1 MFVKLLKL
9 PFIVIISTTLLSG
22 CLSLK
27 EKAAIKAEQDKI
39 EQQRQLEELRKTFKP
54 PVVIYRIDDHRF
66 FTLEEFNEKREGY
79 TFYNNTQTQA
89 HFKVYNGSA
98 CNFRGRL
105 IWAAQSDEYIA
116 FPAVDSNWEGCAGRR
131 DACQS
136 SILMYKQGKS
146 VSFVLPFGSQTLNPV
161 NEIKR
166 FTLVVTDTH
175 FYIGRSF
182 SSSPQKDPLDNLS
195 WDKYSYPTPEELKN
209 KTWQLDVREAPPY
222 EIKTPSGQTQFD
234 CSDPSIS
241 PMSKLG
247 DYGRDYKIK
256 K

>member
-1 MFVKLLKL
+1 MLLLRIKW
-9 PFIVIISTTLLSG
+9 PTLLIFSITQLTG

-39 EQQRQLEELRKTFKP
+39 EQQRQLAELRKTFKP

-89 HFKVYNGSA
+89 HFKVYNSSA
-98 CNFRGRL
+98 CNFHGRL
-105 IWAAQSDEYIA
+105 IWAATQDDYIA
-116 FPAVDSNWEGCAGRR
+116 FPATSSNWYGCAGRR
-131 DACQS
+131 DSCQS
-136 SILMYKQGKS
+136 SILLYFKGELVPLIAPM
-146 VSFVLPFGSQTLNPV
+146 GSKTLNPV
-161 NEIKR
+161 NEARK

-175 FYIGRSF
+175 YYIGRSH
-182 SSSPQKDPLDNLS
+182 SSSPQEDPLTNLY
-195 WDKYSYPTPEELKN
+195 WKKEPYPTLEEVKHR
-209 KTWQLDVREAPPY
+209 TWKPHTLEAPNP

-247 DYGRDYKIK
+247 DYGVDYRIK

>member
-27 EKAAIKAEQDKI
+27 EKAAIKAEKDKI

-54 PVVIYRIDDHRF
+54 PVIIYRIDDHRF

-89 HFKVYNGSA
+89 HFKVYNSSA
-98 CNFRGRL
+98 CNFHGRL
-105 IWAAQSDEYIA
+105 IWAATQDDYIA
-116 FPAVDSNWEGCAGRR
+116 FPATASNWYGCAGRR

-136 SILMYKQGKS
+136 SILRYYRGELVPLITPVGNK
-146 VSFVLPFGSQTLNPV
+146 TLNPV
-161 NEIKR
+161 NEMRK

-175 FYIGRSF
+175 FYIGKSY
-182 SSSPQKDPLDNLS
+182 SSSPQKESLSNLS
-195 WDKYSYPTPEELKN
+195 WDKYPYPTLEEVENNTSKPHTL
-209 KTWQLDVREAPPY
+209 EAPNP
-222 EIKTPSGQTQFD
+222 EMKTPSGQTQFD

-247 DYGRDYKIK
+247 DYGQDYRIK

>member
-1 MFVKLLKL
+1 MRYKLSYF
-9 PFIVIISTTLLSG
+9 FILLLSTSTLSG

-27 EKAAIKAEQDKI
+27 EKAAIKAEKDKI

-89 HFKVYNGSA
+89 HFKVYNSSA
-98 CNFRGRL
+98 CNFHGRL
-105 IWAAQSDEYIA
+105 IWAATQDDYIA
-116 FPAVDSNWEGCAGRR
+116 FPATASNWYGCAGRR

-136 SILMYKQGKS
+136 SILRYYRGELVPLITPVGNK
-146 VSFVLPFGSQTLNPV
+146 TLNPV
-161 NEIKR
+161 NEMRK

-175 FYIGRSF
+175 FYIGKSY
-182 SSSPQKDPLDNLS
+182 SSSPQKESLSNLS
-195 WDKYSYPTPEELKN
+195 WDKYPYPTLEEVENNTSKPHTL
-209 KTWQLDVREAPPY
+209 EAPNP
-222 EIKTPSGQTQFD
+222 EMKTPSGQIQFD

-247 DYGRDYKIK
+247 DYGVDYQLVK
-256 K
+256 